1 VLVLVLLLAV
11 TAVWGLT
18 FVQVKD
24 AVEVYPLF
32 AFLALRFA
40 IATATLAPAAGLRLR
55 TLRSPGVGAGVV
67 LGGLLALGYALQT
80 AGLALTTVSAAGFVT
95 GLYVVLTPVFALLLF
110 RVRIGRTAWGG
121 VALATVGLAL
131 LSGVESEAAAG
142 DLLVLG
148 GAAAF
153 ALQIVFMERWAPRFD
168 VLALTLAEMAT
179 AFLGFLVIA
188 LALGQL
194 SVPRGWTVWSA
205 LLVTGVFAS
214 ALAFLVQTWAQRRT
228 TATRVAVVFAMEP
241 VFAALF
247 GVTLAG
253 DRLGWVG
260 WAGCAV
266 IMGGIALAEPAAGDA
281 LGRLLRR
288 RG

>member
-1 VLVLVLLLAV
+1 MPALLALVAV

-24 AVEVYPLF
+24 AVALYPLF

-40 IATATLAPAAGLRLR
+40 IATGTLTPLAGARLR
-55 TLRSPGVGAGVV
+55 TLGRRGLRAGAV
-67 LGGLLALGYALQT
+67 LGVLLALGYALQT
-80 AGLALTTVSAAGFVT
+80 AGLQRTTVSAAGFVT

-110 RVRIGRTAWGG
+110 RVRAGRAAWAG
-121 VALATVGLAL
+121 VAVATVGLAL
-131 LSGVESEAAAG
+131 LSGIETGSALG

-153 ALQIVFMERWAPRFD
+153 ALQIVLMERWAPRFD

-179 AFLGFLVIA
+179 CFVAFLAIA
-188 LALGQL
+188 LAVGDLA
-194 SVPRGWTVWSA
+194 VPTGWTVLSA
-205 LLVTGVFAS
+205 LVVTGVFAS

-228 TATRVAVVFAMEP
+228 SATRVAVIFAMEP

-253 DRLGWVG
+253 DRLGPAG
-260 WAGCAV
+260 WAGCVV
-266 IMGGIALAEPAAGDA
+266 IMGGIALAEPAAADA
-281 LGRLLRR
+281 LTRLVRR